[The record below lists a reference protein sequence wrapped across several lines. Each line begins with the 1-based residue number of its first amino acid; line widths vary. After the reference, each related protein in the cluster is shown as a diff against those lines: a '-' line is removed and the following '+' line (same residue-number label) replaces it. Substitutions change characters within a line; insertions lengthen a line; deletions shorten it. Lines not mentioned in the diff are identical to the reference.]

1 MKQPPKTSDQT
12 YRNPGTGAI
21 EFARQYTEG
30 LTVKEALPVIE
41 RLLKG
46 ELHDPADKRI
56 KRCAYC
62 GYYYRD
68 KTRPNNS
75 KTCSRECK
83 IASDTL
89 KRARKN
95 ADKALLKQDFEK
107 ELYTYYA
114 RHLEYPFYLSEH
126 YMLKRAHNH
135 ETPCTDDKL
144 AQIDAAK
151 QRGYK
156 RKATNTPTDGS
167 DKVYVRGLRYK
178 HSYGEVQTSFIPRER
193 IDEYFI
199 NKYGAY
205 KLRMERRRAKQFS
218 RSKKSIYKESP
229 KGQ

>member
-1 MKQPPKTSDQT
+1 MMKTAET
-12 YRNPGTGAI
+12 AYRNPGTGAI

-83 IASDTL
+83 IANDTL
-89 KRARKN
+89 KRAKKR
-95 ADKALLKQDFEK
+95 ADAALLKPEK
-107 ELYTYYA
+107 KTEVREEHYTWW
-114 RHLEYPFYLSEH
+114 LEYPFWINEYE
-126 YMLKRAHNH
+126 MLKRSWKYQVPYA
-135 ETPCTDDKL
+135 PDKL

-151 QRGYK
+151 QRDRMIGGK
-156 RKATNTPTDGS
+156 RKPKLIPSDDGNKTIVKFVKS
-167 DKVYVRGLRYK
+167 DRKL
-178 HSYGEVQTSFIPRER
+178 GEVIVSHMNI
-193 IDEYFI
+193 
-199 NKYGAY
+199 
-205 KLRMERRRAKQFS
+205 
-218 RSKKSIYKESP
+218 
-229 KGQ
+229 

>member
-75 KTCSRECK
+75 KNCSRECK

-95 ADKALLKQDFEK
+95 ADKALLKLDFEK

-114 RHLEYPFYLSEH
+114 WHLEYPFYLSEH

-156 RKATNTPTDGS
+156 RKTTGVIG
-167 DKVYVRGLRYK
+167 KVHVRGLR
-178 HSYGEVQTSFIPRER
+178 HRHLYGEVQTSFIPREE

-205 KLRMERRRAKQFS
+205 KLRTERWRAKQFS
-218 RSKKSIYKESP
+218 RSKKIYR
-229 KGQ
+229 